1 LLFLVVVM
9 LVVVT
14 LVVVMLVVV
23 MLVVVMLGVVML
35 VAVMLVVVML
45 CVVMPGVVMLGV
57 VILGVVLLSVA
68 AALEKKPACQSL
80 RFNLPVSFLQPH
92 LLFTFY
98 FPLIAGMRSTFST
111 YTSVKAGANP
121 VKNFTDVIYGFS

>member
-1 LLFLVVVM
+1 MLGGVIMLSLIILSFALLSDIMLSAIVLRDVILGVVLLSVVM
-9 LVVVT
+9 LV
-14 LVVVMLVVV
+14 
-23 MLVVVMLGVVML
+23 
-35 VAVMLVVVML
+35 
-45 CVVMPGVVMLGV
+45 VVMLGV
-57 VILGVVLLSVA
+57 VILGVVLLSVE

-121 VKNFTDVIYGFS
+121 VKKFTDVVYGFL